1 VNPLLRELVRARR
14 LAETPVMAPILDKLG
29 LTERPS
35 YWGVDWV
42 EVEGGLYRPA
52 DDGGRIALII
62 GVYQHGGL
70 IDLLATSL
78 ETRAMRRRR
87 GLGTLLGEDR
97 LEHPLQQGKSLAVL
111 ADGLSWLAGGR
122 KGVVILD
129 WRDAALQLADMP
141 ALICESEAL
150 ADRLRRAF
158 VAEVFA
164 APPLFVP
171 SGQPKERRHA
181 A

>member
-1 VNPLLRELVRARR
+1 
-14 LAETPVMAPILDKLG
+14 MAPILARIG
-29 LTERPS
+29 LTERPTF
-35 YWGVDWV
+35 WGVDWV
-42 EVEGGLYRPA
+42 DVDRDLYRPA
-52 DDGGRIALII
+52 DDGGRVALII
-62 GVYQHGGL
+62 GVYQYGGL
-70 IDLLATSL
+70 VDLLATSL

-97 LEHPLQQGKSLAVL
+97 LEHPLQRSKSLAVF
-111 ADGLSWLAGGR
+111 ADGLSWLAGGC

-129 WRDAALQLADMP
+129 WSDAIQLADMP

-150 ADRLRRAF
+150 AERVRRAF
-158 VAEVFA
+158 AAEDYS
-164 APPLFVP
+164 APPIFVP